1 MHRYCL
7 ELNVLFD
14 IEKQP
19 IAINTAVTLDT
30 LSAHDLGLK
39 ERVEDLDV
47 FQ

>member
-19 IAINTAVTLDT
+19 IAINTAVIFDT
-30 LSAHDLGLK
+30 LSAHDIEFE